1 MSFTVGQLA
10 KRSGLSV
17 RSLHHYDEIGLLS
30 PSERS
35 EVGYRLYSKSD
46 VERLCQIQALRWLD
60 LPLGEVKEILERGG
74 GAIPGVIDRQIAA
87 LTKQVEQAS
96 EMKNR
101 LVSLR
106 TRLLQGQI
114 VSSEQLLGMVELFSH
129 YEKHLSADDL
139 SRVKSISDS
148 DKDEWRRMYEDVA
161 AAVQRKVAPDSDEA
175 QEIAYRWGVL
185 TYKISNGDMS
195 VMLKTKAAYESDEG
209 VRRSM
214 LTATGADPAVL
225 QFVIDAS
232 NHAHLKI
239 ISKYLDPGELARLN
253 LKTVRSAEWLRIV
266 TALREEFAKQAS
278 VDSLTV
284 QGLITAWSAHLD
296 ACADGD
302 NTIKAKLLAAIGID
316 YHLQK
321 RWLLDADLLEFIRQA
336 QTAIPAAR

>member
-1 MSFTVGQLA
+1 
-10 KRSGLSV
+10 
-17 RSLHHYDEIGLLS
+17 
-30 PSERS
+30 
-35 EVGYRLYSKSD
+35 
-46 VERLCQIQALRWLD
+46 
-60 LPLGEVKEILERGG
+60 
-74 GAIPGVIDRQIAA
+74 
-87 LTKQVEQAS
+87 
-96 EMKNR
+96 
-101 LVSLR
+101 
-106 TRLLQGQI
+106 
-114 VSSEQLLGMVELFSH
+114 
-129 YEKHLSADDL
+129 
-139 SRVKSISDS
+139 
-148 DKDEWRRMYEDVA
+148 
-161 AAVQRKVAPDSDEA
+161 
-175 QEIAYRWGVL
+175 
-185 TYKISNGDMS
+185 
-195 VMLKTKAAYESDEG
+195 MLKTKAAYESDEG